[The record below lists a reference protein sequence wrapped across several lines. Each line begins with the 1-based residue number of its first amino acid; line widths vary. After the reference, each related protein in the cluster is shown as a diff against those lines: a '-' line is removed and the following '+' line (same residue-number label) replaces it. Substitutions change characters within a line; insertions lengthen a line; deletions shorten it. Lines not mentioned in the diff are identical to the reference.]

1 MKKLYPTLAVLSL
14 FLLCTGMILAQGE
27 KPPAAQ
33 GQEKVYMFEGELTKV
48 DATDKT
54 ISVKS
59 SKGKEVAFRYT
70 DETQVS
76 GAEGGIEGL
85 ATKSGTHVRVHFDA
99 ATKTASQIEVMQR
112 TQ

>member
-14 FLLCTGMILAQGE
+14 LFLCTGMILAQGE
-27 KPPAAQ
+27 RPPAAQ
-33 GQEKVYMFEGELTKV
+33 GQDKAYMFEGELTKV

-59 SKGKEVAFRYT
+59 AKGKEMAFRYT

-76 GAEGGIEGL
+76 GAE
-85 ATKSGTHVRVHFDA
+85 AVSKDSPPRV
-99 ATKTASQIEVMQR
+99 ELM
-112 TQ
+112 

>member
-14 FLLCTGMILAQGE
+14 FFLCTGLILAQDDR
-27 KPPAAQ
+27 PAQ